1 MWGKRTPGMN
11 FPTQVFMLTACY
23 EDAGMTLEM
32 ESGAH
37 TVHNL
42 YYHVVWVPKY
52 RRSILQG
59 KVGERAEQIIRRV
72 ADEYDYALDE
82 VKVSPDH
89 IHVLLKLQPKQAIPD
104 VVRTLKS
111 ITARTLFQEF
121 PDLKNHLWKGSL
133 WAEGYCANTVGGL
146 NLDAIRK
153 YIREEQEE
161 ALL

>member
-1 MWGKRTPGMN
+1 
-11 FPTQVFMLTACY
+11 VCY
-23 EDAGMTLEM
+23 ENTGIALEM
-32 ESGAH
+32 DAGAH

-52 RRSILQG
+52 RRSVLQG
-59 KVGERAEQIIRRV
+59 RVGERAEEIIRRV
-72 ADEYDYALDE
+72 AGEYGYTLDE
-82 VKVSPDH
+82 LKVSPDH

-146 NLDAIRK
+146 NLDAVRK

-161 ALL
+161 ALP

>member
-1 MWGKRTPGMN
+1 
-11 FPTQVFMLTACY
+11 VYY
-23 EDAGMTLEM
+23 ENVEITLEM
-32 ESGAH
+32 EAGAH

-59 KVGERAEQIIRRV
+59 KVGERAEQVIRRV
-72 ADEYDYALDE
+72 ADEYGYTLDE
-82 VKVSPDH
+82 LKVSPDH

-121 PDLKNHLWKGSL
+121 PDLKRHLWEGRL
-133 WAEGYCANTVGGL
+133 WAGGYCVNTVGGL
-146 NLDAIRK
+146 NLDAVRK
-153 YIREEQEE
+153 YIREEQQE
-161 ALL
+161 ALP